1 MKLYFII
8 IYCSCVWRE
17 KWVAYVFYLWQ
28 KRTFKVRNQTT
39 QKLSKLQC
47 TSQFCTPSECSVQL
61 STFLQ
66 LESFS
71 FLLMLRFAPPRSM
84 FNSWH
89 VDPTI
94 SPQWT
99 IGLIISR
106 LYNLI
111 ISVCQPAESFHGLS
125 WKTHGPIS
133 YMFGPME
140 KPNACQSSGAVWK
153 SRWPSWAFRP
163 NEPYGFCGR
172 KATLNRASALVTICP

>member
-1 MKLYFII
+1 MHTRHISYAMVH
-8 IYCSCVWRE
+8 YSRADVCVCVCGCGCGCVCGCVCVCEERSG
-17 KWVAYVFYLWQ
+17 VAYVFYLWQ
-28 KRTFKVRNQTT
+28 KKTFKVRNQTI

-71 FLLMLRFAPPRSM
+71 FLLMLRSAPPGSM

-111 ISVCQPAESFHGLS
+111 ISVGPPADSIHGLN
-125 WKTHGPIS
+125 WKTYGPPI
-133 YMFGPME
+133 
-140 KPNACQSSGAVWK
+140 
-153 SRWPSWAFRP
+153 
-163 NEPYGFCGR
+163 
-172 KATLNRASALVTICP
+172 